1 MPDFDLK
8 LERVGGKA
16 DHRPLAE
23 RVRPARHEDLLGQ
36 AAIWSPGAPLRELV
50 DKDRF
55 HALLFW
61 GPPGTGKTSLAQVIG
76 AASGRRLVILS
87 AVLHGV
93 KDIRRVIE
101 ESELSQEAG
110 GKASL
115 LFMDEIHRLSK
126 SQQDVLLP
134 ALESGTVKFIGATTE
149 NPSFEVN
156 RAILSRALV
165 FRFER
170 LTDEALVDI
179 LVRALQKD
187 ASVGQGLQLEPE
199 VLGAL
204 ARSADGDARRALN
217 LLDAVAAVAPAGV
230 PVTKSVLQQV
240 APQLNLQYDK
250 QGDLH
255 YDVISAFIKSIRASQ
270 PDAALYYLA
279 RMLESGE
286 DPVFVARRIVIAAS
300 EDIGNANPTA
310 LLIATAAMQ
319 AVHMVGMPEARIM
332 LGQAT
337 TYLASSPKSNR
348 SYMALN
354 AAMDDVRAS
363 GSLDVPLH
371 LRNAPTQ
378 LMKEIGYGKGYVY
391 AHDDQ
396 AAAMRQNYLPEAL
409 KGRRYYEPLE
419 SGAEATLK
427 KHLEYLQN
435 KAGASA
441 KDAPAVSGKP

>member
-1 MPDFDLK
+1 MNDFDLR
-8 LERVGGKA
+8 LEREGGRRDA
-16 DHRPLAE
+16 RPLAE
-23 RVRPARHEDLLGQ
+23 RVRPARHDDLRGQ
-36 AAIWSPGAPLRELV
+36 PAIWSEGAPLRELV

-76 AASGRRLVILS
+76 AASGRPLAILS

-93 KDIRRVIE
+93 KDIRRVVD
-101 ESELSQEAG
+101 ESEEHQAAG
-110 GKASL
+110 GKATL

-134 ALESGTVKFIGATTE
+134 ALEAGTVKFIGATTE

-170 LTDEALVDI
+170 LSDEALVDI
-179 LVRALQKD
+179 LQRAITKD
-187 ASVGQGLQLEPE
+187 AAVAKGLTIDPE
-199 VLGAL
+199 VFHAL

-217 LLDAVAAVAPAGV
+217 LLDAVSAVAPHGEI
-230 PVTKSVLQQV
+230 VTKDMLKRV

-270 PDAALYYLA
+270 PDAAVYYLA

-310 LLIATAAMQ
+310 LLVATAAMQ

-337 TYLASSPKSNR
+337 TYLAASPKSNR
-348 SYMALN
+348 SYLAIN
-354 AAMDDVRAS
+354 AALEDVRKT
-363 GSLDVPLH
+363 GSLEVPLH

-378 LMKEIGYGKGYVY
+378 LMKEVGYGKNYVY

-396 AAAMRQNYLPEAL
+396 VGAMRQAYLPDQL
-409 KGRRYYEPLE
+409 KGRRYYEPIE
-419 SGAEATLK
+419 VGAEATLK
-427 KHLEYLQN
+427 KHLEHLKA
-435 KAGASA
+435 KAGSS
-441 KDAPAVSGKP
+441 D

>member
-1 MPDFDLK
+1 MSNLDLQ

-36 AAIWSPGAPLRELV
+36 PAIWSPGAPLRELV

-101 ESELSQEAG
+101 DSEEAREAG
-110 GKASL
+110 GKAAL

-134 ALESGTVKFIGATTE
+134 ALETGAIKFIGATTE

-179 LVRALQKD
+179 LERALVRD
-187 ASVGQGLQLEPE
+187 ESIGLGLELAPE
-199 VLGAL
+199 ILGAL

-217 LLDAVAAVAPAGV
+217 LLDAVAAVAPAGSL
-230 PVTKSVLQQV
+230 VTKDVLKQV

-270 PDAALYYLA
+270 PDAAVYYLA
-279 RMLESGE
+279 RLLESGE
-286 DPVFVARRIVIAAS
+286 DPVFVARRLVVAAS

-310 LLIATAAMQ
+310 LLVATAAMQ

-337 TYLASSPKSNR
+337 TYLAASPKSNR
-348 SYMALN
+348 SYLALN
-354 AAMDDVRAS
+354 EATEDVRKT

-391 AHDDQ
+391 AHDDP
-396 AAAMRQNYLPEAL
+396 AGAMRQTYLPEKLA
-409 KGRRYYEPLE
+409 GRTYYEPLE
-419 SGAEATLK
+419 VGTEATLK
-427 KHLEYLQN
+427 KHLDALKR
-435 KAGASA
+435 KAGPPEREE
-441 KDAPAVSGKP
+441 PARGGKA